1 MRRSLSSSDAIA
13 AAVELIEGIAFQTN
27 LLALNAAV
35 EAARAG
41 EQGRGFAVVAA
52 EVRGLAG
59 RAREGAAEIRGLVE
73 AARKDTRSGAQ
84 RVDTTASDLGRVQ
97 AALAALQQAVMEIA
111 GAAREQAT
119 GIEQV
124 NQAILDLDG
133 LTQQNA
139 GLAEESAAAA
149 GEMQREAE
157 QLMQM
162 LGALRVE
169 AEASSQSQAMHV
181 ATA

>member
-1 MRRSLSSSDAIA
+1 MQRSLSSSDAIA

-41 EQGRGFAVVAA
+41 EQGRGFAVVAT

-59 RAREGAAEIRGLVE
+59 RAREGAAQIRGLVD
-73 AARKDTRSGAQ
+73 AARADTRSGAR
-84 RVDTTASDLGRVQ
+84 RVDATAADLGRVQ
-97 AALAALQQAVMEIA
+97 AALSALQQAVVEIA
-111 GAAREQAT
+111 GAAREQAS

-124 NQAILDLDG
+124 NHAILDLDG

-149 GEMQREAE
+149 GEMQQEAE

-162 LGALRVE
+162 LAALSVE
-169 AEASSQSQAMHV
+169 SEASGQSRAMRF
-181 ATA
+181 APA